1 MDIKHTHPI
10 PIPPRI
16 MQPNIIKPMPIKNNL
31 NMEIRVFDC
40 IASKGVE
47 YVFDMPG
54 VLKSSIFVT
63 VATEPPMFTV
73 CCTRISVGK
82 GEVLASFPT
91 EIKYGTM
98 SRQVSLPENVDA
110 YTATSRY
117 NDGTL
122 YVNFKLQKTDVVFV
136 VKVE

>member
-1 MDIKHTHPI
+1 
-10 PIPPRI
+10 
-16 MQPNIIKPMPIKNNL
+16 
-31 NMEIRVFDC
+31 
-40 IASKGVE
+40 
-47 YVFDMPG
+47 
-54 VLKSSIFVT
+54 
-63 VATEPPMFTV
+63 
-73 CCTRISVGK
+73 VGK